1 MRKRQ
6 PNAGKVAVKR
16 LALSTGLLVALFVFG
31 VVANGAVTAGQSSAV
46 TPAQN
51 GAATAAQNSAATAA
65 HNSAATAAQSDSGL
79 KVQDRSHD
87 NDNPDNTLYALYQII
102 NTGTVSV
109 PLSSLTMRYWFT
121 NETPADPLVFAC
133 DYALVGCNNIT
144 SKFVVLPSAE
154 PKANTYLEIGFT
166 AAAGSIAPG
175 QSSGEIQT
183 RVHHVNWSNFIT
195 TDSYSF
201 ISDPSFVYKDTQT
214 VTLYLN
220 GVLVWGAE
228 PTQ

>member
-1 MRKRQ
+1 MRKPR
-6 PNAGKVAVKR
+6 PGAAMMAVKR
-16 LALSTGLLVALFVFG
+16 LARLTAGLLVALLVFG
-31 VVANGAVTAGQSSAV
+31 VV
-46 TPAQN
+46 P
-51 GAATAAQNSAATAA
+51 
-65 HNSAATAAQSDSGL
+65 AAQSSVVPAAQSGVGL

-87 NDNPDNTLYALYQII
+87 NDNPDNQLYAHFQII
-102 NTGTVSV
+102 NTGTTSV

-121 NETPADPLVFAC
+121 NEAPTDPLVFAC
-133 DYALVGCNNIT
+133 DYALVNCGNIT
-144 SKFVVLPSAE
+144 SGFVALPS
-154 PKANTYLEIGFT
+154 PVTKADTYLQIGFT

-183 RVHHVNWSNFIT
+183 RIHHVNWSNFIT

-220 GVLVWGAE
+220 GVLVWGTE
-228 PTQ
+228 P

>member
-1 MRKRQ
+1 VRNRR
-6 PNAGKVAVKR
+6 PDAAKVTIR
-16 LALSTGLLVALFVFG
+16 TLAWLSISLLMALLVL
-31 VVANGAVTAGQSSAV
+31 
-46 TPAQN
+46 
-51 GAATAAQNSAATAA
+51 GAAPAARSSVVPAAPAGTA
-65 HNSAATAAQSDSGL
+65 L

-87 NDNPDNTLYALYQII
+87 NDNPDNQLYAHFQII
-102 NTGTVSV
+102 NTGTTTV

-121 NETPADPLVFAC
+121 NEAPADPLVFAC
-133 DYALVGCNNIT
+133 DYALVTCGDIT
-144 SKFVVLPSAE
+144 ANFVTLSSPVTQ
-154 PKANTYLEIGFT
+154 ANTYLQIGFT

-183 RVHHVNWSNFIT
+183 RIHHVNWSEFIT

-220 GVLVWGAE
+220 GALVWGVE
-228 PTQ
+228 P